1 MGIHAWNP
9 PKYVTIGEDRGKIRT
24 NERDRMRRSPTCME
38 RSSSKNETYKEA
50 KRARQ
55 IKTQNKKTERQTD
68 RTIEKTI
75 AHRMTSA
82 REGSRKVL

>member
-1 MGIHAWNP
+1 M
-9 PKYVTIGEDRGKIRT
+9 K
-24 NERDRMRRSPTCME
+24 

-55 IKTQNKKTERQTD
+55 IKTQNKKTDRQTD

-75 AHRMTSA
+75 AHRMISA